1 MAVIIGFFGH
11 GELSQGETG
20 VGGVGAEGMQGLEA
34 LGLVMGAPGRLTVD
48 GDEIVLVGPHRSD
61 EGLKTAG
68 EEGRIDPVHQ
78 IAQPAGARDAVM
90 EVAESTQ
97 EGQVVLTPGHDRL
110 EVVAAGDCGA
120 GHQEQHLLEWI
131 GHPPTLTIIVDLGEM
146 LQQQR
151 QPGRRKH
158 RF

>member
-1 MAVIIGFFGH
+1 LG
-11 GELSQGETG
+11 QGEAG

-68 EEGRIDPVHQ
+68 EEARIDPVHQ

-90 EVAESTQ
+90 EVAKSTQ

-120 GHQEQHLLEWI
+120 AHQEQHLLEWI
-131 GHPPTLTIIVDLGEM
+131 GHPPTLAIIVDL
-146 LQQQR
+146 
-151 QPGRRKH
+151 
-158 RF
+158 